1 MLEILD
7 ATAVFVA
14 ALALFLVLRW
24 FLRGRRMAA
33 SVEPIIELEKLVHCR
48 ACGSMIPEGVRK
60 CAFCGAWQREL
71 ANP

>member
-7 ATAVFVA
+7 ATVIFVA
-14 ALALFLVLRW
+14 ALALLLVIRWLLR
-24 FLRGRRMAA
+24 RRRALSA
-33 SVEPIIELEKLVHCR
+33 EPVIELEKLVHCR

-71 ANP
+71 INP

>member
-7 ATAVFVA
+7 ATAILIA
-14 ALALFLVLRW
+14 ILALFLVIRW
-24 FLRGRRMAA
+24 FLRRRRALSA
-33 SVEPIIELEKLVHCR
+33 EPIIELEKLVHCR

-71 ANP
+71 MNP

>member
-1 MLEILD
+1 MLEVMD
-7 ATAVFVA
+7 AAVVFVA

-24 FLRGRRMAA
+24 FLRRRRPA
-33 SVEPIIELEKLVHCR
+33 SVEPIIELEKLVYCR

-71 ANP
+71 TNP

>member
-7 ATAVFVA
+7 ATAILIAV
-14 ALALFLVLRW
+14 LALFLVIRW
-24 FLRGRRMAA
+24 FLRRRR
-33 SVEPIIELEKLVHCR
+33 SVSAEPIIELEKLVHCR

>member
-7 ATAVFVA
+7 ATAIFVA
-14 ALALFLVLRW
+14 ALAIFLVLRW
-24 FLRGRRMAA
+24 FLRRRRPT